1 MELYGIALILAISTG
16 IQNYIN
22 KVEEDTL
29 SSYPIT
35 IENTTIDMSSM
46 MEAMIGENNSNEER
60 EEGKVYSKDIMNDM
74 ISVLSDKVQTNNL
87 VELKKYIEET
97 DNEIKNNANSIQ
109 YGYDLTLNLYKENT
123 EDGVVQVNPSTVLE
137 TMGMA
142 STNTS
147 SSMMGVSIAQTD
159 VWYEMLDNEELVE
172 SQYDL
177 LARTMAR
184 SIQ

>member
-16 IQNYIN
+16 IQNYID

-29 SSYPIT
+29 SSYPLS
-35 IENTTIDMSSM
+35 IESTTIDMSSM
-46 MEAMIGENNSNEER
+46 MEAMMGENTSNEER
-60 EEGKVYSKDIMNDM
+60 EDGKVYSSDIMNDM
-74 ISVLSDKVQTNNL
+74 ISVLSNKVETNNL
-87 VELKKYIEET
+87 AELKTYIEET
-97 DNEIKNNANSIQ
+97 DNEIKNNANSIE

-137 TMGMA
+137 TMGMGN
-142 STNTS
+142 TTS
-147 SSMMGVSIAQTD
+147 SSTSTMGVSVAQMD
-159 VWYEMLDNEELVE
+159 VWTELLDNEELVK

-184 SIQ
+184 IL